1 MKLFDLE
8 YESKQNLLPMDG
20 TVNYF
25 GKILNQEQADYYY
38 QSLRKGIQWEHDEA
52 MMFGKKLVTKRKVAW
67 YANEAFS
74 YTYSKITKQA
84 TPWTQELLN

>member
-1 MKLFDLE
+1 
-8 YESKQNLLPMDG
+8 
-20 TVNYF
+20 
-25 GKILNQEQADYYY
+25 
-38 QSLRKGIQWEHDEA
+38 

-84 TPWTQELLN
+84 TPWTQELLELKNIIEETTKEQYNSCLCNLYQTGE